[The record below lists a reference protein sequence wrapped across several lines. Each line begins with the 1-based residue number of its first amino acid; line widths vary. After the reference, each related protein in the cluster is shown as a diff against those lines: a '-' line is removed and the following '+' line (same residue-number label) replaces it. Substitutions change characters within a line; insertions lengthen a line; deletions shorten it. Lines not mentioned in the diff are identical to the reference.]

1 MLRVGL
7 TGDLGSGKSTVARM
21 FAERGAIVLSS
32 DEMGRAMMQPG
43 QPVYAA
49 IVKHFGREVIAG
61 DGSGDGSLD
70 RGALARL
77 AFSDG
82 RVEELNAIVH
92 PAVIAE
98 QARQI
103 KRLARKHRDA
113 IVIVESALLFTTK
126 HGDSDQSDQSWH
138 DRFDRI
144 VLVTAPEEQKIAR
157 FVERAGAGRLLD
169 PQERAALEADARARL
184 AMQTANE
191 AHAAECLVIRND
203 GDIEAL
209 QRKVDAVWSGL
220 QKLEIG
226 KTDAVS

>member
-7 TGDLGSGKSTVARM
+7 TGDLGSGKSTVARL
-21 FAERGAIVLSS
+21 FAEHGAVVLSS
-32 DEMGRAMMQPG
+32 DEMGRTMMQPG
-43 QPVYAA
+43 QPVYTA
-49 IVKHFGREVIAG
+49 IVERFGREVVAR
-61 DGSGDGSLD
+61 DGSLD
-70 RGALARL
+70 RGSLARL
-77 AFSDG
+77 AFSEG

-103 KRLARKHRDA
+103 EELGRKRPDD

-126 HGDSDQSDQSWH
+126 YGYSGQSWR

-157 FVERAGAGRLLD
+157 FVERAAAGRLLE

-184 AMQTANE
+184 AMQTAND
-191 AHAAECLVIRND
+191 AHAAECIVIRND
-203 GDIEAL
+203 GDLVAL
-209 QRKVDAVWSGL
+209 QRRVDAVWAEQL
-220 QKLEIG
+220 L
-226 KTDAVS
+226 

>member
-21 FAERGAIVLSS
+21 FAERGGVVLSS
-32 DEMGRAMMQPG
+32 DEMGRKLMQPG

-49 IVKHFGREVIAG
+49 IVEHFGGTVVAE
-61 DGSGDGSLD
+61 DGAFD
-70 RGALARL
+70 RRVLARL
-77 AFSDG
+77 AFTEG

-98 QARQI
+98 QARLI
-103 KRLARKHRDA
+103 KGLARKHPDA

-126 HGDSDQSDQSWH
+126 YGNSSQPWR
-138 DRFDRI
+138 DRFDRM

-157 FVERAGAGRLLD
+157 FVERAAAGRLLD

-191 AHAAECLVIRND
+191 AHAAECLVIQNN
-203 GDIEAL
+203 GDLVTLL
-209 QRKVDAVWSGL
+209 QRVGVVWREL
-220 QKLEIG
+220 CQVARFEP
-226 KTDAVS
+226 

>member
-21 FAERGAIVLSS
+21 FAAHGAVVLSS

-49 IVKHFGREVIAG
+49 IVERFGKEVVA
-61 DGSGDGSLD
+61 SDGSLD

-77 AFSDG
+77 AFSGG

-92 PAVIAE
+92 PAVIAG

-103 KRLARKHRDA
+103 EEIGRKQPDA

-126 HGDSDQSDQSWH
+126 HGDSGQTSQTWH
-138 DRFDRI
+138 YRFDRI
-144 VLVTAPEEQKIAR
+144 VLVIAPEQQKIAR
-157 FVERAGAGRLLD
+157 FVERAAAGRLLE

-184 AMQTANE
+184 AMQAVND
-191 AHAAECLVIRND
+191 AHAAECIVIRND
-203 GDIEAL
+203 GDLVAL
-209 QRKVDAVWSGL
+209 QQKVDAVWADL
-220 QKLEIG
+220 LL
-226 KTDAVS
+226 

>member
-21 FAERGAIVLSS
+21 FAERGAVVLSS

-49 IVKHFGREVIAG
+49 IVERFGPEVVA
-61 DGSGDGSLD
+61 GDGSLD

-103 KRLARKHRDA
+103 KKLARKHPDA

-126 HGDSDQSDQSWH
+126 HGDSGQSGQPWH

-157 FVERAGAGRLLD
+157 FVERAAAGRLLD
-169 PQERAALEADARARL
+169 PEERATLEADARARL
-184 AMQTANE
+184 AMQTAND

-203 GDIEAL
+203 GDLVALL
-209 QRKVDAVWSGL
+209 QRVSAVWREL
-220 QKLEIG
+220 CQVAQFEP
-226 KTDAVS
+226 

>member
-1 MLRVGL
+1 
-7 TGDLGSGKSTVARM
+7 M
-21 FAERGAIVLSS
+21 FAERGAVVLSS

-49 IVKHFGREVIAG
+49 IVERFGREVIA
-61 DGSGDGSLD
+61 GDGSLD

-92 PAVIAE
+92 PAVIDE

-103 KRLARKHRDA
+103 KKLARKHPDA
-113 IVIVESALLFTTK
+113 IVIVESALVFTTK
-126 HGDSDQSDQSWH
+126 HGYSGQSDKSRR

-157 FVERAGAGRLLD
+157 FVERAAAGRLLD

-184 AMQTANE
+184 AMQAAND
-191 AHAAECLVIRND
+191 AHAAECIVIRND
-203 GDIEAL
+203 GDLVAL
-209 QRKVDAVWSGL
+209 QQKVDAVWSGL
-220 QKLEIG
+220 LL
-226 KTDAVS
+226 